1 LEPLLYNNAN
11 TTAFAA
17 MVQHQVTSA
26 ATVGNVRFKNRTE
39 KAKRR
44 AANGNTSLTSSSSTA
59 TSDDSSGLNRASISS
74 TADDALSQALQGM
87 QQVES
92 CCSKHNS

>member
-1 LEPLLYNNAN
+1 
-11 TTAFAA
+11 

-44 AANGNTSLTSSSSTA
+44 AANGNASQIRSSSTA
-59 TSDDSSGLNRASISS
+59 TCNDSSSASNSGASSSS
-74 TADDALSQALQGM
+74 TLDSSLSQTPQSR
-87 QQVES
+87 QEKENRS
-92 CCSKHNS
+92 SKHNS